1 MESQEVNAARF
12 NEQVMPT
19 VSAVGG
25 CVCVMGTTLPSAENL
40 LYQTYKKKS
49 IPDSR
54 KIIYDV
60 EDVYRMRKLRNE
72 EDAEMNWRKFQQ
84 ELDDHSIYSQYIQ
97 TQYYCS
103 FDVKGERFI
112 TLDRME
118 SLGVIQ
124 EQMLCGMEKMLK
136 NIPYRANN
144 WYRIGA
150 VDSARYSDM
159 AVFVGGLLHVDES
172 DNVVKYKVYATDF
185 IIINKEERQNGN
197 VISPTELTR
206 RVHMLCKEY
215 KIDMLMYDATAQQID
230 RVYYLHKMNEQYK
243 VNTLIVPFNY
253 SGNNK
258 VNMFSKLEEKIED
271 VEVFLPNKNDP
282 DEGYKEFLKQI
293 SYFKKEVVGSKIKY
307 QAPQSKGFYDDFPNG
322 WGLLSYLPH
331 WVEKCEEDRT
341 TSNLASDADYD
352 IKFHKYDNSST
363 SMVSQR
369 SIYEYEYSM

>member
-1 MESQEVNAARF
+1 M
-12 NEQVMPT
+12 
-19 VSAVGG
+19 
-25 CVCVMGTTLPSAENL
+25 TTLPSAENL

-72 EDAEMNWRKFQQ
+72 EDAEMNRRKFQQ

-172 DNVVKYKVYATDF
+172 ENVVKYKVYATDF

-206 RVHMLCKEY
+206 RVHML
-215 KIDMLMYDATAQQID
+215 
-230 RVYYLHKMNEQYK
+230 
-243 VNTLIVPFNY
+243 
-253 SGNNK
+253 
-258 VNMFSKLEEKIED
+258 
-271 VEVFLPNKNDP
+271 
-282 DEGYKEFLKQI
+282 
-293 SYFKKEVVGSKIKY
+293 
-307 QAPQSKGFYDDFPNG
+307 
-322 WGLLSYLPH
+322 
-331 WVEKCEEDRT
+331 
-341 TSNLASDADYD
+341 
-352 IKFHKYDNSST
+352 
-363 SMVSQR
+363 
-369 SIYEYEYSM
+369 

>member
-1 MESQEVNAARF
+1 
-12 NEQVMPT
+12 
-19 VSAVGG
+19 
-25 CVCVMGTTLPSAENL
+25 
-40 LYQTYKKKS
+40 
-49 IPDSR
+49 
-54 KIIYDV
+54 
-60 EDVYRMRKLRNE
+60 
-72 EDAEMNWRKFQQ
+72 
-84 ELDDHSIYSQYIQ
+84 
-97 TQYYCS
+97 
-103 FDVKGERFI
+103 
-112 TLDRME
+112 
-118 SLGVIQ
+118 
-124 EQMLCGMEKMLK
+124 
-136 NIPYRANN
+136 
-144 WYRIGA
+144 
-150 VDSARYSDM
+150 
-159 AVFVGGLLHVDES
+159 
-172 DNVVKYKVYATDF
+172 
-185 IIINKEERQNGN
+185 
-197 VISPTELTR
+197 
-206 RVHMLCKEY
+206 
-215 KIDMLMYDATAQQID
+215 MLMYDATAQQID

-282 DEGYKEFLKQI
+282 DEGYREFLKQI